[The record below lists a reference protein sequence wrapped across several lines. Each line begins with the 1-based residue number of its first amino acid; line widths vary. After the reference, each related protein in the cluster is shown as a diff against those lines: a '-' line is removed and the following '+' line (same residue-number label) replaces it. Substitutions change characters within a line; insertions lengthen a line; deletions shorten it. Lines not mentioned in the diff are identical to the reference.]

1 MTQPDENS
9 PPLDL
14 GDDVRARIEQ
24 ASPDHPRLFVGPDAE
39 GQLASR
45 IASDPLLNQA
55 RARVLAIAD
64 DLMDVE
70 PVERTKVGRRLLGVS
85 RTCLKRVLALSLS
98 YRLTGDARYAER
110 AQTEMLAAAGF
121 TDWNPSHFLDVAEMT
136 AALAVGYDWLY
147 PVLEPEARAT
157 IKGAIIEK
165 GLETSLEGGWWVVA
179 RNNWNQVCHGGL
191 TLGALAVMEDAPELA
206 TQVIARAVANVP
218 RSMIEYA
225 PDGAYPEGP
234 VYWRYG
240 TTYNVLLIDALTS
253 ALGTDFDLSQAEGF
267 LASAEYYQHV
277 TGPTGK
283 YFNYSD
289 CGAEGGFAPA
299 MHWFADQL
307 DKPSLL
313 WTERPELKAFLAE
326 SHAAEGQGNRI
337 FPMLL
342 VWAQPLEG
350 ISPPAETHWKG
361 EGRTPV
367 AMHRTG
373 WDEDATFVAVKGG
386 SPGANH
392 AHMDV
397 GTFVMD
403 AGGVRWAEDLGAQ
416 SYHDLESQGIT
427 LWDSGQD
434 GQRWEVF
441 RLSNLSHNVLV
452 VDGKR
457 QRVDG
462 HAPLVGYADDGP
474 MPHTIVELSPVYEG
488 QLAAAKRGA
497 GLRDD
502 GSVLIQD
509 EIATLDRETSI
520 RWGMVTRAEVTI
532 RDAQTAILRR
542 GGQRLVVQVVAPDET
557 AAKVGLELYETA
569 DPPHDYDAP
578 NPGTRMLGFTVAIP
592 ASTET
597 QWAVWLKPGSEVE
610 AAPAIQ
616 PLADW

>member
-1 MTQPDENS
+1 MQPTDETV
-9 PPLDL
+9 PTPDL
-14 GDDVRARIEQ
+14 GEDVRSRIDR
-24 ASPDHPRLFVGPDAE
+24 ASSEHPRLFFGPDEEA
-39 GQLASR
+39 QLASK
-45 IASDPLLNQA
+45 IADDPLLAEA
-55 RARVLAIAD
+55 RERVVAVAD
-64 DLMDVE
+64 DLMDVA
-70 PVERTKVGRRLLGVS
+70 PVERTKVGRRLLSVS
-85 RTCLKRVLALSLS
+85 RTCLKRVLNLALA
-98 YRLTGDARYAER
+98 YRLTGEARYAER
-110 AQTEMLAAAGF
+110 AQTEMLAAAAF

-147 PVLEPEARAT
+147 PELEPEARTT
-157 IKGAIIEK
+157 IQRAIVEK

-191 TLGALAVMEDAPELA
+191 TLGALAVMEDAPDLA
-206 TQVIARAVANVP
+206 AQIIERAVANVP
-218 RSMIEYA
+218 RAMIEYA

-240 TTYNVLLIDALTS
+240 TTFNVLLIDALTS

-289 CGAEGGFAPA
+289 CSAEGGFAPA
-299 MHWFADQL
+299 MYWFAAQL

-313 WTERPELKAFLAE
+313 WTERPKLEAFLAE
-326 SHAAEGQGNRI
+326 SHSAEGQGNRI

-367 AMHRTG
+367 AMHRSG
-373 WDEDATFVAVKGG
+373 WNEDATFVAVKGG

-403 AGGVRWAEDLGAQ
+403 AAGVRWAVDLGAQ
-416 SYHDLESQGIT
+416 SYHDLESQGIA

-452 VDGKR
+452 VDDKR
-457 QRVDG
+457 QHVAG
-462 HAPLVGYADDGP
+462 HAPLVGYTDQGP

-488 QLAAAKRGA
+488 QLAAAKRGV

-502 GSVLIQD
+502 DSVLIQD
-509 EIATLDRETSI
+509 EIETLDRETSI
-520 RWGMVTRAEVTI
+520 RWGMVTRADVEI
-532 RDAQTAILRR
+532 RDAQTAVLSQD
-542 GGQRLVVQVVAPDET
+542 GQRLVVRVVGPSD
-557 AAKVGLELYETA
+557 AALEIYETA

-578 NPGTRMLGFTVAIP
+578 NPGTRMLGFTVEVS
-592 ASTET
+592 ASTEAR
-597 QWAVWLKPGSEVE
+597 WAVHLSPGGEVAE
-610 AAPAIQ
+610 PPAVR